1 MGFSN
6 EACKKALI
14 HTGNNNIEAAT
25 NWVMEHQS
33 DPDFDAPH
41 QSASTSAPVSSL
53 NDTNTSFS
61 MYKL

>member
-14 HTGNNNIEAAT
+14 HTGNNNIEAAM

-41 QSASTSAPVSSL
+41 QSASTSAPVS
-53 NDTNTSFS
+53 
-61 MYKL
+61 